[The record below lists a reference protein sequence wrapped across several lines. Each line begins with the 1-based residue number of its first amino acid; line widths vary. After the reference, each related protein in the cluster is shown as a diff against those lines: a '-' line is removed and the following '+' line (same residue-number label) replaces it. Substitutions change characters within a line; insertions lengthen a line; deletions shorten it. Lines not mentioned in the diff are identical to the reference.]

1 MRVGWGVMLR
11 STYFLSPP
19 PPLPGVAF
27 LWFAYLLDSIYAS
40 DILDTDK
47 IKIYLVDCQ
56 YCQLNHK
63 TTCFYIFLSIDILFS
78 NESTKYHI

>member
-1 MRVGWGVMLR
+1 MRVGWGAMLR

-19 PPLPGVAF
+19 PPLPGGAF

-47 IKIYLVDCQ
+47 IKI
-56 YCQLNHK
+56 CQL
-63 TTCFYIFLSIDILFS
+63 YG
-78 NESTKYHI
+78 